1 MLRILWRLRNLGDG
15 AAARKLEKS
24 RGRPKTTSIGKC
36 QDAGETRQ
44 TADRYQLL
52 FLRQLPARRATLI
65 GALDALPNVIPQARQ
80 DRSCQVRQRGL
91 VGLAM
96 FAAAKIHSAIS
107 RAVRSCS
114 AVREERQTTTSPNQ
128 PLINPASTRHRFTS
142 CRLSS
147 ELSNE
152 SRSG

>member
-15 AAARKLEKS
+15 AAVRKLEKS
-24 RGRPKTTSIGKC
+24 RARPKTTSIGKC

-91 VGLAM
+91 VGVGD
-96 FAAAKIHSAIS
+96 
-107 RAVRSCS
+107 VRS
-114 AVREERQTTTSPNQ
+114 RQDPLRNLTGRKELLCRPRGAANDYFARISP
-128 PLINPASTRHRFTS
+128 
-142 CRLSS
+142 
-147 ELSNE
+147 
-152 SRSG
+152 